1 MKTIKETYNGI
12 KEFVDNFSN
21 STTHQDY
28 SPHPKEN
35 APAWYAEWDDNYI
48 GSFVENPI
56 TRQCLRTIADHYY
69 ADQFEAILSLA
80 TELTEFSYPTLCQV
94 YAECCDALGL
104 YQRPTAYV
112 TSRLKGINA
121 LSVEVKRKKV
131 VLISVHASMRLTPEE
146 QSFLI
151 GHELGHHQQGN
162 LVCHTVNGLIE
173 NLNSKSEI
181 FGPIVSDAIEVP
193 LKRWC
198 RCSEFNA
205 DRAGYICCKEL
216 DVVKSL
222 FEKLGMRQTLSP
234 YGEYKE
240 VGSSHPSFQTRLEK
254 ISEYTITPKPTAL

>member
-1 MKTIKETYNGI
+1 M
-12 KEFVDNFSN
+12 EFVDNFSN

-48 GSFVENPI
+48 GPIMENPI
-56 TRQCLRTIADHYY
+56 TRQCLRAVADHYY
-69 ADQFEAILSLA
+69 ADQLEGILSRA
-80 TELTEFSYPTLCQV
+80 TALTEHTYPSLHKV
-94 YAECCDALGL
+94 YVECCGQLGL
-104 YQRPTAYV
+104 YHHPRAYV
-112 TSRLKGINA
+112 TSSLQGINA
-121 LSVEVKRKKV
+121 LSLEVKGMKV
-131 VLISVHASMRLTPEE
+131 VLISIISAMRLTPQE
-146 QSFLI
+146 QAFLI

-173 NLNSKSEI
+173 NCNSKSEI
-181 FGPIVSDAIEVP
+181 FGPIISDTIEVP
-193 LKRWC
+193 MKRWC

-240 VGSSHPSFQTRLEK
+240 VGSSHPSFLTRLEK
-254 ISEYTITPKPTAL
+254 ISEYTLTPKPTAL